1 MLWASGSPVDGSSP
15 GAELFRKCVACH
27 TVTSDG
33 GHRAGPTLYRLFGRP
48 AGGHPDYPY
57 SAALQHSDV
66 IWTEETVARP
76 FEVGPEVMVP
86 GSKMPLQ
93 RIPNAADRA
102 ALVACLKR
110 ITTPGG
116 G

>member
-1 MLWASGSPVDGSSP
+1 M
-15 GAELFRKCVACH
+15 ACH
-27 TVTSDG
+27 TVTPDG
-33 GHRAGPTLYRLFGRP
+33 GHRAGSTLYRLFGRP

-57 SAALQHSDV
+57 PASLQHGDV
-66 IWTEETVARP
+66 IWTEETVARS
-76 FEVGPEVMVP
+76 FEVGPDVMVP

-110 ITTPGG
+110 ITTRGG